1 MAEVPSGKNW
11 ICAQIGAREHY
22 LVPRAIADAGE
33 LGLFITDIWLPPSH
47 PLALTKRLAGRYH
60 PALSSTSVWAPNAQ
74 MLALEAQSRLQR
86 TDVIRRTMARN
97 RLFQREAVRRLEQIT
112 DDAPRTLVAF
122 SYACDQLFAYAK
134 SRGWRT
140 VLDQIDPAQAE
151 ERLIQRLHPADAI
164 PHWPAAYWER
174 WQVETTLADVI
185 VVNSDW
191 TRQALVD
198 QGVPSDK
205 MRIIPLAYEGVT
217 GSRAPHHYPARFDA
231 GRPMRVLFLGQIT
244 QRKGLSPLF
253 SAIQAIDH
261 AVPIRFDFVGPTT
274 MAIPDDIA
282 SDPRVRFHGSKPHQ
296 VARSFYEQAD
306 VFILPTY
313 SDGFALT
320 QIEART
326 MGVPIIT
333 SRHCAAIVR
342 HGVNGLLL
350 DDVSASAITSALMH
364 CLHNPAALAMMAA
377 AQEDFPTVQSI
388 GKAWTDVFDS

>member
-1 MAEVPSGKNW
+1 M
-11 ICAQIGAREHY
+11 
-22 LVPRAIADAGE
+22 
-33 LGLFITDIWLPPSH
+33 
-47 PLALTKRLAGRYH
+47 
-60 PALSSTSVWAPNAQ
+60 
-74 MLALEAQSRLQR
+74 
-86 TDVIRRTMARN
+86 
-97 RLFQREAVRRLEQIT
+97 
-112 DDAPRTLVAF
+112 
-122 SYACDQLFAYAK
+122 
-134 SRGWRT
+134 
-140 VLDQIDPAQAE
+140 
-151 ERLIQRLHPADAI
+151 
-164 PHWPAAYWER
+164 
-174 WQVETTLADVI
+174 
-185 VVNSDW
+185 
-191 TRQALVD
+191 
-198 QGVPSDK
+198 
-205 MRIIPLAYEGVT
+205 
-217 GSRAPHHYPARFDA
+217 
-231 GRPMRVLFLGQIT
+231 
-244 QRKGLSPLF
+244 F

-296 VARSFYEQAD
+296 VTGSFYEQAD

-364 CLHNPAALAMMAA
+364 CVHNPAALAMMAA

>member
-74 MLALEAQSRLQR
+74 MLALEAQSRLRR

-198 QGVPSDK
+198 QGMPSDK
-205 MRIIPLAYEGVT
+205 MRIIPLAHEGVT

-231 GRPMRVLFLGQIT
+231 ARPMRVLFLGQIM
-244 QRKGLSPLF
+244 QRKGLAPLVLGDPGDR
-253 SAIQAIDH
+253 S
-261 AVPIRFDFVGPTT
+261 RGPDT
-274 MAIPDDIA
+274 
-282 SDPRVRFHGSKPHQ
+282 
-296 VARSFYEQAD
+296 
-306 VFILPTY
+306 L
-313 SDGFALT
+313 
-320 QIEART
+320 
-326 MGVPIIT
+326 
-333 SRHCAAIVR
+333 
-342 HGVNGLLL
+342 
-350 DDVSASAITSALMH
+350 
-364 CLHNPAALAMMAA
+364 
-377 AQEDFPTVQSI
+377 
-388 GKAWTDVFDS
+388 